1 MTEDTSP
8 ANTHIAFIGLGVMGR
23 PMAMNLAQA
32 GYPVRAYD
40 INPAALDAVRDA
52 GVSRALSPADAAGD
66 ADFIITMVVNDAQ
79 MVDVLAQIA
88 DQQAFKKD
96 SVVIGMSTMRRATV
110 QDVAKKL
117 ASYDVGYLD
126 APVSGGEAGAQSGA
140 LSIMAGGSAN
150 LYARC
155 LPVLQVLGDKLYH
168 VGESAGDGQAVKMIN
183 QLLVCV
189 HNAVA
194 AEALA
199 FSDSLGLDRKM
210 VFEII
215 GNSAGNSWIF
225 QNRGQR
231 MLSREFTPP
240 KSALS
245 ILVKDLGFVVE
256 AANQGGF
263 PLPLGSAAHQ
273 LYKMAAAQGWSS
285 LDDSILIQLMEVL
298 AGEHEPH
305 PQTLPFG
312 EGS

>member
-1 MTEDTSP
+1 MTENTSP
-8 ANTHIAFIGLGVMGR
+8 ANTRIGFIGLGVMGR

-32 GYPVRAYD
+32 GYTVHAYD
-40 INPAALDAVRDA
+40 INPAALDMVRDA
-52 GVSRALSPADAAGD
+52 GVQSALSPADAAGD
-66 ADFIITMVVNDAQ
+66 ADILITMVVNDAQ
-79 MVDVLAQIA
+79 MKAVLFEPAHAAQA
-88 DQQAFKKD
+88 LKPGG
-96 SVVIGMSTMRRATV
+96 VVIGMSTMSRATV
-110 QDVAKKL
+110 QDVALKL
-117 ASYDVGYLD
+117 EVVDIGYLD
-126 APVSGGEAGAQSGA
+126 APVSGGEAGAQQGT
-140 LSIMAGGSAN
+140 LSIMAGGSEN

-168 VGESAGDGQAVKMIN
+168 VGPNAGDGQAVKMIN

-199 FSDSLGLDRKM
+199 FSDSLGLDRRM
-210 VFEII
+210 VFDII

-285 LDDSILIQLMEVL
+285 LDDSILIQLMEQL
-298 AGEHEPH
+298 AGDHEPH
-305 PQTLPFG
+305 P
-312 EGS
+312 